1 MAQNVDRLHG
11 NANQR
16 YQRFAVSEPLFGNI
30 MKYIEEYN
38 VGNLAHIKFKRLANR
53 KGFIAKDSTEK
64 QDMFQHIDLFLFKDN
79 KTFSFDIKAMKKI
92 NRYDCSAQDKM
103 VYVEFKNVL
112 GNPGWLYG
120 QAQFIVFETE
130 STFEIVHRKSLAKYC
145 EKVVNIKQRVSRA
158 SEALYKVYT
167 RDGRKDLI
175 SLIELDKIPK
185 EYIYS
190 WNK

>member
-11 NANQR
+11 DANQR

-38 VGNLAHIKFKRLANR
+38 VGNLAHIKFKQLAKR
-53 KGFIAKDSTEK
+53 KGFIAKDSTEE
-64 QDMFQHIDLFLFKDN
+64 QDMFQHIDLFLTKED
-79 KTFSFDIKAMKKI
+79 KTYSFDIKAMKKI
-92 NRYDCSAQDKM
+92 NRYDSSSQDKM
-103 VYVEFKNVL
+103 IYVEFKNVR
-112 GNPGWLYG
+112 GNEGWLYG
-120 QAQFIVFETE
+120 KAQFIVFETT
-130 STFEIVHRKSLAKYC
+130 STFEIVHRESLAKYC
-145 EKVVNIKQRVSRA
+145 EQVVNKKQRVARA

-185 EYIYS
+185 EFIHC
-190 WNK
+190 WKK